1 MDSVTVFILVIVV
14 VIVLFLFL
22 REVTCWYF
30 KINKR
35 EELMEYQNELLEG
48 IYKQLGGV
56 LEED

>member
-1 MDSVTVFILVIVV
+1 MNSVTLFILVIVGA
-14 VIVLFLFL
+14 IVLFLFL

-35 EELMEYQNELLEG
+35 QELMEYQNELLES